1 MRQRLPCALPLLL
14 VLQHISRLNSNRL
27 LPTCLTY
34 ELAVQLGFVVC
45 AVIGGVVLYK
55 VFQGSSVEGA
65 IRDTKGSLKGG
76 FKEAKGSARV
86 CFVLLFQ
93 LRALCCSAYKSLCPH
108 VLQGTINEA
117 KRA

>member
-1 MRQRLPCALPLLL
+1 M
-14 VLQHISRLNSNRL
+14 
-27 LPTCLTY
+27 
-34 ELAVQLGFVVC
+34 QLGFVVC

-86 CFVLLFQ
+86 RLTVDSISLL
-93 LRALCCSAYKSLCPH
+93 LCSAVFRFL
-108 VLQGTINEA
+108 LGTLL
-117 KRA
+117 

>member
-1 MRQRLPCALPLLL
+1 MF
-14 VLQHISRLNSNRL
+14 
-27 LPTCLTY
+27 
-34 ELAVQLGFVVC
+34 AVQLGFVVC

-86 CFVLLFQ
+86 RLVSLFCLLCAMSPTSADSPPIC
-93 LRALCCSAYKSLCPH
+93 RAQSMRSRGH
-108 VLQGTINEA
+108 EA
-117 KRA
+117 ACKQDPAVWVV